1 MMTRTSAGLSLAAAI
16 ALTAALGAQTTTTTT
31 SQSKSS
37 MDHDQNISVTGCLER
52 DANGMF
58 SLSNA
63 RIDPNPA
70 TTTAATTTAGT
81 TATGTTGT
89 TMPAGEAGSSMARTW
104 KLEGSSSE
112 LERHVGHK
120 ITVTGHE
127 KSSSAATSTAA
138 GTTATTGT
146 AGTTTEERHAMPER
160 RIDVQSVKM
169 LSSSCS

>member
-16 ALTAALGAQTTTTTT
+16 AFTAALGAQTTTTTT

-52 DANGMF
+52 DANGVF

-70 TTTAATTTAGT
+70 TTTATTTAGT

-89 TMPAGEAGSSMARTW
+89 TMPAGEAGSSVARTW

-127 KSSSAATSTAA
+127 KSSSAATSTTT

-146 AGTTTEERHAMPER
+146 TTEERHSMPER

-169 LSSSCS
+169 LSSGCS